1 MTAMRH
7 SGLIHSHIRL
17 RYLPPDEETPSDAVC
32 ISNSTAPIDDFLE
45 HFGRSGRY
53 IFGRDV
59 TGRLYPAFAQSHSA
73 FLIGRFSW
81 GAVERYPRS
90 GDYPLDIVFSAFPS

>member
-17 RYLPPDEETPSDAVC
+17 RYLPPDEEAPSDAVC
-32 ISNSTAPIDDFLE
+32 ISDPAALIDAFLD
-45 HFGRSGRY
+45 HFSRSGRY
-53 IFGRDV
+53 NFDGDV
-59 TGRLYPAFAQSHSA
+59 TRRLYPAFAQSHSA

-81 GAVERYPRS
+81 GAAESHPRS
-90 GDYPLDIVFSAFPS
+90 GDYPLEIVFSAFPL